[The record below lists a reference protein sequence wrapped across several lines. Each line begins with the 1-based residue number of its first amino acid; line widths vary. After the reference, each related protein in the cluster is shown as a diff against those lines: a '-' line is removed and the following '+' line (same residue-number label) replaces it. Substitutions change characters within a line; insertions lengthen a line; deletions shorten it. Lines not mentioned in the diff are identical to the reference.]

1 MLEAAAL
8 CISGCVGRY
17 QAWGSMLLQ
26 AESLLLAAPPPP
38 RSTTSRRAPTR
49 LSEAEAVRCTSSL
62 LPEAEVALRV
72 VALRCAAHACAP
84 PPSPPA
90 AEALFARELAARE
103 TAPAGRAAE
112 QQQQRWSGERSL
124 RQPQLQRPGTSHGGG
139 GTGTGTGTAA
149 PGGRRQADTKALFAR
164 ELAARD
170 HAAREAGRQAQK
182 QREAAA
188 RRQWHKLGGAQRS
201 AWERQAA
208 HEQDRWWRHC
218 QGADAAAKLAAR
230 LVAEVQQESQTA
242 ACDP

>member
-1 MLEAAAL
+1 M
-8 CISGCVGRY
+8 
-17 QAWGSMLLQ
+17 
-26 AESLLLAAPPPP
+26 LLAAPLPP
-38 RSTTSRRAPTR
+38 RSTTSRRAPAR
-49 LSEAEAVRCTSSL
+49 LPEAEVARCISLL

-72 VALRCAAHACAP
+72 VALRCAAHARAP
-84 PPSPPA
+84 PPSPPT

-124 RQPQLQRPGTSHGGG
+124 RQPQLQRLGTGHGGG
-139 GTGTGTGTAA
+139 SGSGTGTAA
-149 PGGRRQADTKALFAR
+149 PGGRRPKGAVGRPQADTKALFAR

-208 HEQDRWWRHC
+208 HEGDRWWRHC

-230 LVAEVQQESQTA
+230 LVAEVQAESQTA
-242 ACDP
+242 AMTVGA